1 LNVADKN
8 RPVPLVI
15 GGPIKT
21 LGSVMM
27 PILFKT
33 RENETV
39 KVVFYAMVVPRL
51 TIPVFISQESWFQAF
66 GGTIIMARDPVY
78 TIQVGDETFTIDGIP
93 YRPQNFT

>member
-1 LNVADKN
+1 M
-8 RPVPLVI
+8 

-27 PILFKT
+27 PMLLKT

-39 KVVFYAMVVPRL
+39 KVVLYAMVVPRL
-51 TIPVFISQESWFQAF
+51 TIPVFISQDSWFQAF
-66 GGTIIMARDPVY
+66 GGSILMGRNPVY
-78 TIQVGDETFTIDGIP
+78 TIQVAGETFTIDGIP